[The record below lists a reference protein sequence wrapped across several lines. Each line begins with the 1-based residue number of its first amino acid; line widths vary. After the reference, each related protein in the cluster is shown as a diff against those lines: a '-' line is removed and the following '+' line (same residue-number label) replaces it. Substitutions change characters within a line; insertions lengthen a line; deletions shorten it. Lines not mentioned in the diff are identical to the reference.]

1 MTIQFFL
8 SENKPF
14 IKCMLIDPIG
24 GGGAR
29 IILNQLF
36 YFWHKGVFVWKSAA
50 VLLEL
55 YSFE

>member
-1 MTIQFFL
+1 
-8 SENKPF
+8 
-14 IKCMLIDPIG
+14 MLIDPMG
-24 GGGAR
+24 GEVC

-36 YFWHKGVFVWKSAA
+36 YFWYKGVFVWKSAA